1 MKKTAAETVIEVRDL
16 TAGYGDRPIL
26 QGVSFDVLRGE
37 ILCVIGASG
46 CGKTTLLKHITGLL
60 RAGAGSIRYWGRELA
75 GMGDKELTDF
85 SRRIGLSFQGG
96 ALFNSMTVGENIALP
111 VAEAG
116 EIDPGLLGVLVSL
129 KLGLVG
135 LSGYENLMP
144 AELSG
149 GMKKRVGFARAIA
162 LDPEIVFFDEPSA
175 GLDPITSAGLDEII
189 LDIRRLLG
197 ATLVVV
203 THELSSIKAIADRV
217 LMLDRGGVVFD
228 GSLEAA
234 AESEIPRLRQF
245 FERTADETIQTR
257 GLSA

>member
-1 MKKTAAETVIEVRDL
+1 MKKNAAETVIEVRDL
-16 TAGYGDRPIL
+16 TAGYGERPIL

-60 RAGAGSIRYWGRELA
+60 RAEAGSIRYWGRELA
-75 GMGDKELTDF
+75 GMGDKELADF

-116 EIDPGLLGVLVSL
+116 PIAPELLGVLVSL

-144 AELSG
+144 SELSG

-203 THELSSIKAIADRV
+203 THELSSINAIADRI

-228 GSLEAA
+228 GSLKAA

-245 FERTADETIQTR
+245 FERKADETIQAR